1 MEIADDKKQEP
12 LDSEDKI
19 EITMEIVGDQKTLG
33 SEEEVKITKVIASE
47 LKIEPKIESWKR
59 DLNKVV
65 PGDLKKGPVDPDAEM
80 TLEINNNQKNK
91 FKKVDKILKGD
102 IRKEIEVLN
111 DVQFIKQLPIHLR
124 ESLEKR

>member
-1 MEIADDKKQEP
+1 
-12 LDSEDKI
+12 
-19 EITMEIVGDQKTLG
+19 
-33 SEEEVKITKVIASE
+33 
-47 LKIEPKIESWKR
+47 
-59 DLNKVV
+59 
-65 PGDLKKGPVDPDAEM
+65 M

-111 DVQFIKQLPIHLR
+111 DVQFIKQLPIHPR

>member
-47 LKIEPKIESWKR
+47 LKMEPKIES
-59 DLNKVV
+59 
-65 PGDLKKGPVDPDAEM
+65 
-80 TLEINNNQKNK
+80 
-91 FKKVDKILKGD
+91 
-102 IRKEIEVLN
+102 
-111 DVQFIKQLPIHLR
+111 
-124 ESLEKR
+124 

>member
-1 MEIADDKKQEP
+1 MEIANDKKQEP

-65 PGDLKKGPVDPDAEM
+65 PGDLKKGFVDPDVEM
-80 TLEINNNQKNK
+80 SLEINNNQKNK
-91 FKKVDKILKGD
+91 LKKVDKILKGD

-111 DVQFIKQLPIHLR
+111 DVQFIKQLPIHPR

>member
-47 LKIEPKIESWKR
+47 LKMEPKIESWKR

-65 PGDLKKGPVDPDAEM
+65 PGDQKKGPVDPDVEM

-91 FKKVDKILKGD
+91 LKKVDKILKGD
-102 IRKEIEVLN
+102 IRKETEVLN
-111 DVQFIKQLPIHLR
+111 DVQFIKLLPIHPR
-124 ESLEKR
+124 ETLEKR